1 LNELYY
7 PYWKI
12 NRKRNMQVNILFFG
26 QLTDITGSQL
36 VLQEIRDTDAL
47 KAELNKRYPALV
59 NSKFIITVDKKNI
72 VENTI
77 LNDNSTVALLPPF
90 SGG

>member
-1 LNELYY
+1 
-7 PYWKI
+7 
-12 NRKRNMQVNILFFG
+12 MQVNILFFG